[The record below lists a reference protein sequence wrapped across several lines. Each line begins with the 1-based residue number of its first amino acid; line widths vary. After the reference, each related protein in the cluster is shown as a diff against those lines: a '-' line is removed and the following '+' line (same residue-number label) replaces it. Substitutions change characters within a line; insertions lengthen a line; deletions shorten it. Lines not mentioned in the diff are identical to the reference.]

1 MRYQTTIKRDVT
13 FEGIGLHTGIYCRVN
28 VYPAPV
34 DHGIVFHRPCKN
46 ASFFANVGT
55 VTDTV
60 FATTIGNERAK
71 ISTVEHI
78 LAVLSALSIDNV
90 TIEVEGPE
98 IPILDGSAIELVNL
112 LMDAGIK
119 KQKRKMPYIRVLK
132 PVVFEDKNT
141 SVTVYPYN
149 GRKISFRLF
158 FPNHF
163 LGEQFFS
170 VDINEDTFIRDIAPA
185 RTFGFL
191 KDEEYFRQHGL
202 AKGVSLQNAVIFS
215 DSDVIN
221 ETGLRFTNECVR
233 HKILDS
239 IGDFALSGFPI
250 MGHIVADKSGHTSN
264 IKFLNTLLSSTDC
277 WEVVTGQVEKS
288 AYPVFSLSYT

>member
-1 MRYQTTIKRDVT
+1 MRYQRTIKREVA
-13 FEGIGLHTGIYCRVN
+13 FEGVGLHTGVYCRAS
-28 VYPAPV
+28 VYPASE

-46 ASFFANVGT
+46 ASFFANLGT

-60 FATTIGNERAK
+60 FATTIGNERAQ
-71 ISTVEHI
+71 IRTVEHI

-112 LMDAGIK
+112 LTNAGIK
-119 KQKRKMPYIRVLK
+119 KQKKKMPYIKILK
-132 PVVFEDKNT
+132 PVVFEDRNS
-141 SVTVYPYN
+141 SVTVYPYD

-170 VDINEDTFIRDIAPA
+170 LDLNEDTFIRDIAPA

-191 KDEEYFRQHGL
+191 KDEEYFRLHGL

-221 ETGLRFTNECVR
+221 ETGLRFANECVR

-250 MGHIVADKSGHTSN
+250 LGHIVADKSGHTSN
-264 IKFLNTLLSSTDC
+264 IKFLSTLLSSHDC
-277 WEVVTGQVEKS
+277 WEVVTEQVEES